1 MNRKVI
7 LWIGAVVVLVNIIP
21 LLLTKVAPLEFYLL
35 NVLCLGIIICALWLN
50 LKDIFTR
57 LYVPLL
63 VLSFIM
69 GLLNL
74 LFIPKNIML
83 SLFNLIFWIFYL
95 LFLYRNKKAQT

>member
-1 MNRKVI
+1 
-7 LWIGAVVVLVNIIP
+7 
-21 LLLTKVAPLEFYLL
+21 
-35 NVLCLGIIICALWLN
+35 

-83 SLFNLIFWIFYL
+83 SLFNLIFWFFYL